1 MIKNILKNYF
11 EESNSFLYHATY
23 RPLLKKIKE
32 FGLDSSRS
40 KKMWEDSKKGV
51 IYLATNPDEAIDFAE
66 NSDIAPDE
74 WIDNIVVLKIDASKL
89 DKNKLKKDS
98 NVKNDDDTNLE
109 YHGIIPFD
117 LITIMK

>member
-1 MIKNILKNYF
+1 MIRNFLKFYF
-11 EESNSFLYHATY
+11 EEKSTFLYHATY
-23 RPLLKKIKE
+23 WPLLKSIKK
-32 FGLDSSRS
+32 FGLDSSKS
-40 KKMWEDSKKGV
+40 KKMWEDSKDGV

-66 NSDIAPDE
+66 SSDEAPDK

-98 NVKNDDDTNLE
+98 NVRNDDDTNLE